1 VPRFR
6 PPLLFLL
13 VLALLTPACT
23 GGGLLSRDD
32 EVIRIGFVTTMEGA
46 DAEAGVGS
54 RNSLEL
60 AVRGANARKL
70 VPGHRLQVAPVND
83 KADPAVGAT
92 VAAGLAADPSVVAV
106 VDQAYSS
113 VSQATIP
120 VLARQGIA
128 QVSAAS
134 TSPSL
139 TLGPFP
145 VDAPKRVWPNYF
157 RLVPNDLL
165 QGDFAA
171 NYAFGRGGFRT
182 AATVNDR
189 DLYGQ
194 GLVTTFERRWR
205 LLGAEITSSR
215 SVAEDEPRLPAVAA
229 AIARERPQV
238 VYFGGQDTAATRDFK
253 RITGTYG
260 FDEFGDTTRRTLTV
274 NQVSGGEWKPVRS
287 GPLGQ

>member
-1 VPRFR
+1 
-6 PPLLFLL
+6 
-13 VLALLTPACT
+13 
-23 GGGLLSRDD
+23 
-32 EVIRIGFVTTMEGA
+32 
-46 DAEAGVGS
+46 
-54 RNSLEL
+54 
-60 AVRGANARKL
+60 
-70 VPGHRLQVAPVND
+70 
-83 KADPAVGAT
+83 
-92 VAAGLAADPSVVAV
+92 
-106 VDQAYSS
+106 
-113 VSQATIP
+113 
-120 VLARQGIA
+120 
-128 QVSAAS
+128 VSAAS

-205 LLGAEITSSR
+205 LLGAEITSPR
-215 SVAEDEPRLPAVAA
+215 SVAEDEPRLSAVVRAL
-229 AIARERPQV
+229 
-238 VYFGGQDTAATRDFK
+238 AATRDFK
-253 RITGTYG
+253 GITGTYG